1 MARGLLEGIVHAV
14 SWQGPGL
21 GLGARPGADLFVAH
35 GFAISRIM
43 KRRERSCPERA
54 PARGPAPRV
63 LVCPPHVD
71 VVLRT
76 RIPHHRGR
84 STPLLRPPHDVPDRR
99 LRVRRAEL
107 RPLRVVQTGPRD
119 QGILVIPARV
129 LESRG
134 GFQTTLRGRSA
145 RCAAGRDVT
154 DAMPSVANR
163 FTRAWHPSTAREPT
177 PLFLLQFI
185 DPA

>member
-1 MARGLLEGIVHAV
+1 
-14 SWQGPGL
+14 
-21 GLGARPGADLFVAH
+21 
-35 GFAISRIM
+35 M

-71 VVLRT
+71 VRDRT
-76 RIPHHRGR
+76 RIPYDRGR

-119 QGILVIPARV
+119 QGILVIPTRV

-145 RCAAGRDVT
+145 RSAAGRDVT

-163 FTRAWHPSTAREPT
+163 FTRAWRPSTPREPT

-185 DPA
+185 VPA